1 MFGNFQCI
9 QNTYVPPPVSWV
21 SITKQTNKNKT
32 NKTMTIILYGK
43 PIHCPILLIPGD
55 PKRFHNLKGTTHTVT
70 RSHVILG
77 LEKQKRQA
85 SSYLMPHTSYL
96 IQQAILDMNK
106 PRTKKSDRTIYIDRI
121 KKFFIPRENES
132 D

>member
-1 MFGNFQCI
+1 
-9 QNTYVPPPVSWV
+9 
-21 SITKQTNKNKT
+21 
-32 NKTMTIILYGK
+32 MTIILYGK

-55 PKRFHNLKGTTHTVT
+55 PKRFHNLKGTTHT

-77 LEKQKRQA
+77 LEKQERQA
-85 SSYLMPHTSYL
+85 SCLIPHTSYL

-106 PRTKKSDRTIYIDRI
+106 PLTKKSDRTIYIDLI